1 MSRRPRYITRTVSKA
16 LYFPQIN
23 TVNSNV
29 DTVKAPNSERV
40 CGNLNCMRRE
50 AVLWRRD
57 PSGNGWLCNACSIHL
72 RLLGHHRPLKT
83 CLKSK
88 GGLSISNIINDSGS
102 NNSIYRIN
110 GNDGS
115 GNINSVNRINGSRS
129 VSSNDDTSKINGNDD
144 VSRVSGSGNVN
155 GVDGKEN
162 ISSREQRILPENND
176 TKKSSNKRL
185 YSEDNL
191 TSSYRKEQKIS
202 KNNDTK
208 SKKSHSEDKD
218 NAMTSEHDNKGP
230 DTDDNDNKL
239 RCPWNNKEYMKNG
252 FYSIDLKR
260 DESSMTTAKATY
272 RTRGS
277 IKKEMQLLDNF
288 PKSYLP
294 LPTNYGKIITKE
306 KKNFELPWNLIKEY
320 ELGLTKRS
328 PPPYIKIQ
336 MNLFIQRKRKHE
348 EPVVCQCVVP
358 SDGGM
363 GCNEDCHNRAMC
375 YECSPKHC
383 ILGDKCSNQRFQ
395 RKECVK
401 VLRVFETHGK
411 GFGLKTLNFI
421 RKGQLILEY
430 RGEVITQDMAKER
443 IEGVYKNKIHSY
455 FLEYEKGEVLDGTE
469 RGTDARRAPN
479 GELFVGVFASVNV
492 PAGTEL
498 TYDYNFSTFAGAEA
512 LQCHCGSSNCRGI
525 LGSKKSQNKKINLSH
540 KKE

>member
-129 VSSNDDTSKINGNDD
+129 VSSNDDTNKINGNDD

-162 ISSREQRILPENND
+162 ISSRVNGVDRIIDNGSVASNDDDGNDEQRILPENND

-208 SKKSHSEDKD
+208 K
-218 NAMTSEHDNKGP
+218 
-230 DTDDNDNKL
+230 
-239 RCPWNNKEYMKNG
+239 YMKNG

-306 KKNFELPWNLIKEY
+306 KKIFELPWNLIKEY

-469 RGTDARRAPN
+469 RGTDARFINHSCDPNCHIEKWRAPN
-479 GELFVGVFASVNV
+479 GELFVGVFASANV

>member
-102 NNSIYRIN
+102 NNN
-110 GNDGS
+110 
-115 GNINSVNRINGSRS
+115 
-129 VSSNDDTSKINGNDD
+129 
-144 VSRVSGSGNVN
+144 
-155 GVDGKEN
+155 GKEN
-162 ISSREQRILPENND
+162 ISSRVNGVDRIIDNGSVASNDDDGESISNDEQRILPENND

-218 NAMTSEHDNKGP
+218 NAMTSEHD
-230 DTDDNDNKL
+230 
-239 RCPWNNKEYMKNG
+239 NKEYMKNG

-306 KKNFELPWNLIKEY
+306 KKIFELPWNLIKEY

-479 GELFVGVFASVNV
+479 GELFVGVFASANV